1 MSSRI
6 ITTEN
11 MEFKDI
17 ITRLAYG
24 RKVRRAA
31 WPEEVYIEYNGG
43 SVTMKTVGYD
53 KPIKKYAISDRLFS
67 IDDIFAEDW
76 EIIK

>member
-1 MSSRI
+1 
-6 ITTEN
+6 

-17 ITRLAYG
+17 IVRLAYG
-24 RKVRRAA
+24 RKVRRAT

-43 SVTMKTVGYD
+43 SVAMKTVGYD

-67 IDDIFAEDW
+67 IDDVFAEDW